1 MALSPKRVGAFA
13 RFVDRFQSGI
23 SQVDTHWWI
32 TFWPDNE
39 LVKFGPE

>member
-23 SQVDTHWWI
+23 SQVDTHWI
-32 TFWPDNE
+32 TFWRDNE